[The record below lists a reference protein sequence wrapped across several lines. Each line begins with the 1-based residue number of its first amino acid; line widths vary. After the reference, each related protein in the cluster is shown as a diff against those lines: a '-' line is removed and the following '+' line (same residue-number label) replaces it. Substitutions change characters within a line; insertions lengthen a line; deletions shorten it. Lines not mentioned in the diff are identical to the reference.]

1 MARKLWNSVGERG
14 GGKMKGSGGQE
25 VPRMM
30 GSGYFQKAKWLGRQR
45 MKEGGLRV
53 SPDLQEGQVRINTYR
68 RMDIVDMRVK
78 KS

>member
-1 MARKLWNSVGERG
+1 
-14 GGKMKGSGGQE
+14 
-25 VPRMM
+25 MM